1 MREVGKGG
9 GQRYWGKR
17 RRRDV
22 IRGEGTE
29 KGKGKKWRK
38 ERARERERQRV
49 WGMIN
54 TKREE
59 RQE

>member
-1 MREVGKGG
+1 MGEKKKKGCD
-9 GQRYWGKR
+9 KR
-17 RRRDV
+17 RRNR
-22 IRGEGTE
+22 E
-29 KGKGKKWRK
+29 GKGKEVEKGEGK
-38 ERARERERQRV
+38 GERERQRV